1 MGSVTPDGSH
11 VAGQA
16 TAIGISAGGIHAR
29 QLDDLKNRLEQA
41 KTQLQANNAQNLTG
55 EQISGDLLTAVLW
68 SWFAA
73 AQSHNRLSQN
83 QAGIVETPG
92 LSYGLLHAVAQ
103 PVYSWGVVRRVEFPG
118 VNMDIGHIRNLTWA
132 KDNDREK

>member
-1 MGSVTPDGSH
+1 LGSVTPDGSH

-83 QAGIVETPG
+83 QAGIVE
-92 LSYGLLHAVAQ
+92 
-103 PVYSWGVVRRVEFPG
+103 RR
-118 VNMDIGHIRNLTWA
+118 A
-132 KDNDREK
+132 